1 MEVIILMTEASEK
14 VEIDGSL
21 KTWIQQYNTVKMT
34 SAKKKNWLSIEEE
47 KNMTLQY
54 QNGCNIL
61 TFSYWLRFTPPPFVY
76 TFLSRC
82 FLVR

>member
-34 SAKKKNWLSIEEE
+34 SAKKKIG
-47 KNMTLQY
+47 Y
-54 QNGCNIL
+54 
-61 TFSYWLRFTPPPFVY
+61 P
-76 TFLSRC
+76 
-82 FLVR
+82 